1 MSRATRIH
9 HQKRIKQKVA
19 KRIRC
24 WNRTLNSKRIGIE
37 ANTRAICSCH
47 KCGNP
52 RKYYGTITRQEE
64 LFDIIEKEQ
73 DL

>member
-19 KRIRC
+19 KRLRC
-24 WNRTLNSKRIGIE
+24 RGSSVDDRRVGIE
-37 ANTRAICSCH
+37 ANTRTICSCH
-47 KCGNP
+47 MCGNP
-52 RKYYGTITRQEE
+52 RKYYGYRTIQEE